1 MRIQSV
7 EKILRVAI
15 FLTFLGHGMVAIQG
29 HLPWID
35 YLEFIGFSSD
45 RASDILPFIG
55 FLDILV
61 ALTILIKPYKY
72 MVLWASIWAFSAAL
86 IRPLS
91 GEEIWAFV
99 ERGSNW
105 MTPLA
110 LYICLMIKSKNQNC
124 D

>member
-1 MRIQSV
+1 MRMQSV
-7 EKILRVAI
+7 EKILRVGI
-15 FLTFLGHGMVAIQG
+15 FLTFLGHGIVAIQG
-29 HLPWID
+29 PLRWID

-45 RASDILPFIG
+45 RASDILPLIG

-72 MVLWASIWAFSAAL
+72 VVLWASIWAFSTAL

-110 LYICLMIKSKNQNC
+110 LYICLIIKSKNQNC
-124 D
+124 E

>member
-15 FLTFLGHGMVAIQG
+15 FLTFLGHGIVAIQG
-29 HLPWID
+29 HLAWID

-45 RASDILPFIG
+45 RASDILPLIG

-72 MVLWASIWAFSAAL
+72 VVLWASIWAFSAAL

>member
-15 FLTFLGHGMVAIQG
+15 FLTFLGHGIVAIQG
-29 HLPWID
+29 NLQWIK
-35 YLEFIGFSSD
+35 YLTFIGFSSEK
-45 RASDILPFIG
+45 ASETLVLIG

-72 MVLWASIWAFSAAL
+72 VVLWACIWAFFAAL

-91 GEEIWAFV
+91 GEEIWAFI

-110 LYICLMIKSKNQNC
+110 LYICLIIKSKNQNC
-124 D
+124 E